1 MPPISSVKNTILQLD
16 ISWNEISHISDTYF
30 HSCKKIRN
38 IFIHHNQL
46 LEIPNLE
53 YVSRSIHFL
62 SLAANNNSN
71 VIPIYGIRFPKL
83 QTLSLGMN
91 QIKSFCFPP
100 ANFAPSV
107 DMVDLH
113 SNYIQII
120 YFSLAHGP
128 RKHKVYINLEQNPW
142 HCNSSLGWTQQCS
155 QDAHRN
161 VMTCFKWL
169 SVAGMI
175 CVSPPGAQGL
185 IPKEA
190 GEILYIYTIQFAKL
204 MQ

>member
-1 MPPISSVKNTILQLD
+1 MAFNGLNTLEDLDISHNQLNRVPPISSVKNTILQLD

-30 HSCKKIRN
+30 ITFYHWRQTIFRMWYPYMVFASRN
-38 IFIHHNQL
+38 SRPWA
-46 LEIPNLE
+46 LEWIKLK
-53 YVSRSIHFL
+53 VSVS
-62 SLAANNNSN
+62 
-71 VIPIYGIRFPKL
+71 PP
-83 QTLSLGMN
+83 
-91 QIKSFCFPP
+91 PP